1 VDSGVVE
8 GDEVSIYYDPLLAK
22 LVASAET
29 RETAR
34 QRMLAALRRFA
45 VLGIRTNIPFL
56 IRVLEHP
63 RFVEADIDTSFLD
76 REGHGLCEATV
87 GPGLEAAL
95 AAAAAYDGRPA
106 ARAAEARVAVDPW
119 DRLSGWRSGQS

>member
-29 RETAR
+29 REAAR

-45 VLGIRTNIPFL
+45 ILGIRTNIPFL

-63 RFVEADIDTSFLD
+63 RFVEAAIDTSFLD
-76 REGHGLCEATV
+76 REGHGLGEQHA

-106 ARAAEARVAVDPW
+106 ARAAETPAVADPW
-119 DRLSGWRSGQS
+119 DRLAGWRQGQG